1 MRISEKEYYLDTK
14 ALRKVGKSM
23 KSKKS
28 INELRE
34 EFDLL
39 TPVSKLALS
48 EQIKQMRRITKKT
61 QINYAKWLGIAPR
74 IIIDLENGKGN
85 PTLSTLIKIG
95 RPFGLDIHFS
105 KNKKD

>member
-1 MRISEKEYYLDTK
+1 
-14 ALRKVGKSM
+14 M
-23 KSKKS
+23 KDKKN
-28 INELRE
+28 IRELRE
-34 EFDLL
+34 ELDLL
-39 TPVSKLALS
+39 TPVSELTLS
-48 EQIKQMRRITKKT
+48 EQIKRMRQITKKT
-61 QINYAKWLGIAPR
+61 QIEYAKWLGIAPR